1 MAQQE
6 EKFIVRIMIG
16 TDIKNGYWHNAV
28 LYIDD
33 ECEHLKTIYI
43 HAPDEIAA
51 ELIAAIPDQH
61 KLENTLIEG
70 SIAIAKGVMV
80 WDDDFEDTEEFK
92 ITELTNKN
100 INFLLS

>member
-33 ECEHLKTIYI
+33 ECKHLKAIYI

-61 KLENTLIEG
+61 KLENTLSEG
-70 SIAIAKGVMV
+70 SIAIAKGVMT
-80 WDDDFEDTEEFK
+80 WDDDFEDTEQFK
-92 ITELTNKN
+92 ITEFTKKN
-100 INFLLS
+100 IKFLLS